1 MSENFLKFKRKSN
14 LAVLIKSLLSGL
26 CAGLFLSGITLVLS
40 KLCLLNISPILAL
53 PIGVLGFLTAG
64 GVGFILMRKSDLKLA
79 KELDLSFGLSER
91 AQTMVFLGAEDGSFA
106 KMQREDTDSELDK
119 IPLSRY
125 KLKRLWAFILA
136 ASIGAAMFAAGIIVP
151 NLRNVTP
158 PEKVEPFAL
167 SEVQRIGLL
176 DVIAHVENS
185 DMEEPYRTET
195 ANQLKQLLS
204 KLENI
209 KTKPEMKTAVTESM
223 AYITEITY
231 NSSSMTEIV
240 TALWDTEDKYAMA
253 LAYALNTG
261 DWREPVWGDFI
272 EKWNEYI
279 ALYEHTPAEGE
290 TAIPEEAELKSELL
304 WKLQKT
310 AVATVA
316 GLENSRIPKTDSL
329 YAALDSLINLEN
341 DTTPPIIYG
350 LLVIANGAE
359 RKNLEAVQKEV
370 ADTFNG
376 MSKALY
382 DVISTQKI
390 NTNEGEYAL
399 TKVSTLFMV
408 PLPGFERPNLAG
420 GGESEGGS
428 SGKDDD
434 DDEKPSGGG
443 GVGDGVIYGSNDLV
457 LDPVTG
463 EYVEYGTL
471 LERYFPLM
479 EAKLASGE
487 YTEQQKQAIKN
498 YFALLYGGIKKDE
511 GN

>member
-26 CAGLFLSGITLVLS
+26 GAGLFLSGLILVLS
-40 KLCLLNISPILAL
+40 KLCLLNLPPIIAL
-53 PIGVLGFLTAG
+53 PIGVLGFLIAG
-64 GVGFILMRKSDLKLA
+64 GVGFFLMRKSDLKLA
-79 KELDLSFGLSER
+79 KELDSSFGLSER

-106 KMQREDTDSELDK
+106 KMQREDTDYELHK
-119 IPLSRY
+119 IPISGY
-125 KLKRLWAFILA
+125 KIKRLWVFILA
-136 ASIGAAMFAAGIIVP
+136 ASLGVLTFALGIIVP
-151 NLRNVTP
+151 NLRNLTP
-158 PEKVEPFAL
+158 PEQVEPFAL

-185 DMEEPYRTET
+185 GMEEPYRTET
-195 ANQLKQLLS
+195 ANQLKSLLS
-204 KLENI
+204 TLEKV
-209 KTKPEMKTAVTESM
+209 KTKPEMRTAVTESM

-240 TALWDTEDKYAMA
+240 TALWDTEDRYAMA

-261 DWREPVWGDFI
+261 EWREPVWGDFI
-272 EKWNEYI
+272 EKWNELV

-290 TAIPEEAELKSELL
+290 LTLPEEAELKSELL

-310 AVATVA
+310 VLATVA
-316 GLENSRIPKTDSL
+316 GLENSKIQKTDPL
-329 YAALDSLINLEN
+329 YVVLDSFINLSD

-350 LLVIANGAE
+350 LQVIVDGAE
-359 RKNLEAVQKEV
+359 RKNFEVMQKEV
-370 ADTFNG
+370 SDTFNV
-376 MSKALY
+376 MSKELY
-382 DVISTQKI
+382 DVISKQKV

-420 GGESEGGS
+420 GGESEGSGS
-428 SGKDDD
+428 DNENN
-434 DDEKPSGGG
+434 DDENQSGGG
-443 GVGDGVIYGSNDLV
+443 GVGDGAIYGSNDLV
-457 LDPVTG
+457 LDPLTG